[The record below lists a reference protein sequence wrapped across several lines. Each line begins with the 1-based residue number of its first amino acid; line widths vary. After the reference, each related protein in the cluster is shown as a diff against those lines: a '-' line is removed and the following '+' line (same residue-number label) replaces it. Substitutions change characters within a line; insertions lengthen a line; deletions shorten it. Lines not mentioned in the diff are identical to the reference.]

1 MASLFEQASLA
12 KRASDEQLV
21 NILSNRMPSVDIS
34 QAVAMAELT
43 SRKNMRNAAANQEMI
58 QQGIGAVPVKDQV
71 IAETV
76 QSQNPQMVNPNLVAM
91 SSPEMGNVP
100 RSEAM
105 DMSAPGSIPGAAAGG
120 IVSSYKEPEGRE
132 TRGIPAAVRMFEG
145 GKVSFQD
152 GGYLRKR
159 LDDLDTRIA
168 EFSALGKM
176 PVDLIRDRENV
187 INELKTLAPTTDPS
201 ELTAPGPEP
210 MDTRVLYPGKPD
222 LKPDDPF
229 FIEPGSEYMR
239 EAALERGEDPS
250 SMNLGKAYDRKMEQV
265 ANQEASA
272 KFPGFMGSPKEISER
287 VTEDD
292 PQKGTPEYITTG
304 PRDFS
309 ELINL
314 TKKEEEEKK
323 DPTIQ
328 DPKTTKDPK
337 TTEDPKETV
346 KKLDETEK
354 SPSLIEDARKKYQ
367 GSREKLMENNKKL
380 IATLQ
385 AGKKDIKAAIEGIG
399 NYSVEETQKLEEFRK
414 PFNEYLAKLNKKLGR
429 KKGDMLGNSLV
440 KAGVALASSNDP
452 LFVGIAKAVGIGVD
466 TANSIQDKYDSIEDS
481 ISQLK
486 ITQSQADE
494 ARLVG
499 DKQRRDQAALKGA
512 ELNAS
517 INNSI
522 ATATSDL
529 SKTLLNSDQT
539 QLNNLL
545 TYSNQLAQ
553 IKASKDAALQTNNFN
568 AYKFQMEQKMEL
580 AKTVYTNKNDL
591 LKAELGVLKE
601 FIDPLNMYLIGSLKD
616 KGLDP
621 GFGGVQNDMIKR
633 YNEIANILDVGGYS
647 FSKELGSFTESPN
660 K

>member
-71 IAETV
+71 IAETM

-105 DMSAPGSIPGAAAGG
+105 NMSAPGSIPGAAAGG

-159 LDDLDTRIA
+159 LDDLDKRIA
-168 EFSALGKM
+168 EFGALGKM

-187 INELKTLAPTTDPS
+187 INELKALAPTTDPS

-222 LKPDDPF
+222 SKPDDPF

-239 EAALERGEDPS
+239 EAAMERGEDPS
-250 SMNLGKAYDRKMEQV
+250 NMSLEEFSNLNLGDAYDKKMEQV
-265 ANQEASA
+265 SKQEKVKSAQESEPFMAS
-272 KFPGFMGSPKEISER
+272 KLSQESMVKPPEPP
-287 VTEDD
+287 VT
-292 PQKGTPEYITTG
+292 PP
-304 PRDFS
+304 
-309 ELINL
+309 
-314 TKKEEEEKK
+314 KKEEIKKEE
-323 DPTIQ
+323 
-328 DPKTTKDPK
+328 PKTEEPAVS
-337 TTEDPKETV
+337 EDSKMIDELRANY
-346 KKLDETEK
+346 KK
-354 SPSLIEDARKKYQ
+354 
-367 GSREKLMENNKKL
+367 SRSDLKASSENLVNVL
-380 IATLQ
+380 E
-385 AGKKDIKAAIEGIG
+385 AGKKDINAAVESIG
-399 NYSVEETQKLEEFRK
+399 KYSVEETQKLEEFRK

-452 LFVGIAKAVGIGVD
+452 LFVGLAKAIGIGVD
-466 TANSIQDKYDSIEDS
+466 TANSIQDKYDGIEDD
-481 ISQLK
+481 IAKLK

-517 INNSI
+517 VNNSI
-522 ATATSDL
+522 ATVTSDL
-529 SKTLLNSDQT
+529 TKNLANLDQT
-539 QLNNLL
+539 QLNNGL
-545 TYSNQLAQ
+545 TLINQRLKIQNDKEVALAN
-553 IKASKDAALQTNNFN
+553 NNFQQ
-568 AYKFQMEQKMEL
+568 YKLKVETEL
-580 AKTVYTNKNDL
+580 EFAKTIYKEEEAFRRAAIGILKSANDPL
-591 LKAELGVLKE
+591 QNFMVSTLPAEQQKE
-601 FIDPLNMYLIGSLKD
+601 FLKTQQAFTSLIQEYLVPSNKPKLSSGYKIKD
-616 KGLDP
+616 
-621 GFGGVQNDMIKR
+621 I
-633 YNEIANILDVGGYS
+633 
-647 FSKELGSFTESPN
+647 PN
-660 K
+660 

>member
-105 DMSAPGSIPGAAAGG
+105 NMSAPGSIPGAAAGG

-159 LDDLDTRIA
+159 LDDLDKRIA
-168 EFSALGKM
+168 EFGALGKM

-187 INELKTLAPTTDPS
+187 INELKALAPTTDPS

-222 LKPDDPF
+222 SKPDDPF

-239 EAALERGEDPS
+239 EAAMERGEDPS
-250 SMNLGKAYDRKMEQV
+250 NMSLEEFSNLNLGDAYDKKMEQV
-265 ANQEASA
+265 SKQEKVKSAQESEPFMAS
-272 KFPGFMGSPKEISER
+272 KLSQESMVKPPEPP
-287 VTEDD
+287 VT
-292 PQKGTPEYITTG
+292 PP
-304 PRDFS
+304 
-309 ELINL
+309 
-314 TKKEEEEKK
+314 KKEEIKKEE
-323 DPTIQ
+323 
-328 DPKTTKDPK
+328 PKTEEPAVS
-337 TTEDPKETV
+337 EDSKMIDELRANY
-346 KKLDETEK
+346 KK
-354 SPSLIEDARKKYQ
+354 
-367 GSREKLMENNKKL
+367 SRSDLKASSENLVNVL
-380 IATLQ
+380 E
-385 AGKKDIKAAIEGIG
+385 AGKKDINAAVESIG
-399 NYSVEETQKLEEFRK
+399 KYSVEETQKLEEFRK

-452 LFVGIAKAVGIGVD
+452 LFVGLAKAIGIGVD
-466 TANSIQDKYDSIEDS
+466 TANSIQDKYDGIEDD
-481 ISQLK
+481 IAKLK

-517 INNSI
+517 VNNSI
-522 ATATSDL
+522 ATVTSDL
-529 SKTLLNSDQT
+529 TKNLANLDQT
-539 QLNNLL
+539 QLNNGL
-545 TYSNQLAQ
+545 TLINQRLKIQNDKEVALAN
-553 IKASKDAALQTNNFN
+553 NNFQQ
-568 AYKFQMEQKMEL
+568 YKLKVETEL
-580 AKTVYTNKNDL
+580 EFAKTIYKEEEAFRRAAIGILKSANDPL
-591 LKAELGVLKE
+591 QNFMVSTLPAEQQKE
-601 FIDPLNMYLIGSLKD
+601 FLKTQQAFTSLIQEYLVPSNKPKLSSGYKIKD
-616 KGLDP
+616 
-621 GFGGVQNDMIKR
+621 I
-633 YNEIANILDVGGYS
+633 
-647 FSKELGSFTESPN
+647 PN
-660 K
+660 

>member
-105 DMSAPGSIPGAAAGG
+105 NMSAPGSIPGAAAGG

-132 TRGIPAAVRMFEG
+132 TKGIPAAVRMFEG

-159 LDDLDTRIA
+159 LDDLDKRIA
-168 EFSALGKM
+168 EFGALGKM

-187 INELKTLAPTTDPS
+187 INELKALAPTTDPS

-222 LKPDDPF
+222 SKPDDPF

-239 EAALERGEDPS
+239 EAAMERGEDPS
-250 SMNLGKAYDRKMEQV
+250 NMSLEEFSNLNLGDAYDKKMEQV
-265 ANQEASA
+265 SKQEKVKSAQESEPFMAS
-272 KFPGFMGSPKEISER
+272 KLSQESMVKPPEPP
-287 VTEDD
+287 VT
-292 PQKGTPEYITTG
+292 PP
-304 PRDFS
+304 
-309 ELINL
+309 
-314 TKKEEEEKK
+314 KKEEIKKEE
-323 DPTIQ
+323 
-328 DPKTTKDPK
+328 PKTEEPAVS
-337 TTEDPKETV
+337 EDSKMIDELRANY
-346 KKLDETEK
+346 KK
-354 SPSLIEDARKKYQ
+354 
-367 GSREKLMENNKKL
+367 SRSDLKASSENLVNVL
-380 IATLQ
+380 E
-385 AGKKDIKAAIEGIG
+385 AGKKDINAAVESIG
-399 NYSVEETQKLEEFRK
+399 KYSVEETQKLEEFRK

-452 LFVGIAKAVGIGVD
+452 LFVGLAKAIGIGVD
-466 TANSIQDKYDSIEDS
+466 TANSIQDKYDGIEDD
-481 ISQLK
+481 IAKLK

-517 INNSI
+517 VNNSI
-522 ATATSDL
+522 ATVTSDL
-529 SKTLLNSDQT
+529 TKNLANLDQT
-539 QLNNLL
+539 QLNNGL
-545 TYSNQLAQ
+545 TLINQRLKIQNDKEVALAN
-553 IKASKDAALQTNNFN
+553 NNFQQ
-568 AYKFQMEQKMEL
+568 YKLKVETEL
-580 AKTVYTNKNDL
+580 EFAKTIYKEEEAFRRAAIGILKSANDPL
-591 LKAELGVLKE
+591 QNFMVSTLPAEQQKE
-601 FIDPLNMYLIGSLKD
+601 FLKTQQAFTSLIQEYLVPSNKPKLSSGYKIKD
-616 KGLDP
+616 
-621 GFGGVQNDMIKR
+621 I
-633 YNEIANILDVGGYS
+633 
-647 FSKELGSFTESPN
+647 PN
-660 K
+660 

>member
-105 DMSAPGSIPGAAAGG
+105 NMSAPGSIPGAAAGG

-159 LDDLDTRIA
+159 LDDLDKRIA
-168 EFSALGKM
+168 EFGALGKM

-187 INELKTLAPTTDPS
+187 INELKALAPTTDPS

-222 LKPDDPF
+222 SKPDDPF

-239 EAALERGEDPS
+239 EAAMERGEDPS
-250 SMNLGKAYDRKMEQV
+250 NMSLEEFSNLNLGDAYDKKMEQV
-265 ANQEASA
+265 SKQEKVKSA
-272 KFPGFMGSPKEISER
+272 QESEPFMTSKLSQESMVKPPEPP
-287 VTEDD
+287 VT
-292 PQKGTPEYITTG
+292 PP
-304 PRDFS
+304 
-309 ELINL
+309 
-314 TKKEEEEKK
+314 KKEEIKKEE
-323 DPTIQ
+323 
-328 DPKTTKDPK
+328 PKTEEPAVS
-337 TTEDPKETV
+337 EDSKMIDELRANY
-346 KKLDETEK
+346 KK
-354 SPSLIEDARKKYQ
+354 
-367 GSREKLMENNKKL
+367 SRSDLKASSENLVNVL
-380 IATLQ
+380 E
-385 AGKKDIKAAIEGIG
+385 AGKKDINAAVESIG
-399 NYSVEETQKLEEFRK
+399 KYSVEETQKLEEFRK

-452 LFVGIAKAVGIGVD
+452 LFVGLAKAIGIGVD
-466 TANSIQDKYDSIEDS
+466 TANSIQDKYDGIEDD
-481 ISQLK
+481 IAKLK

-517 INNSI
+517 VNNSI
-522 ATATSDL
+522 ATVTSDL
-529 SKTLLNSDQT
+529 TKNLANLDQT
-539 QLNNLL
+539 QLNNGL
-545 TYSNQLAQ
+545 TLINQRLKIQNDKEVALAN
-553 IKASKDAALQTNNFN
+553 NNFQQ
-568 AYKFQMEQKMEL
+568 YKLKVETEL
-580 AKTVYTNKNDL
+580 EFAKTIYKEEEAFRRAAIGILKSANDPL
-591 LKAELGVLKE
+591 QNFMVSTLPAEQQKE
-601 FIDPLNMYLIGSLKD
+601 FLKTQQAFTSLIQEYLVPSNKPKLSSGYKIKD
-616 KGLDP
+616 
-621 GFGGVQNDMIKR
+621 I
-633 YNEIANILDVGGYS
+633 
-647 FSKELGSFTESPN
+647 PN
-660 K
+660 